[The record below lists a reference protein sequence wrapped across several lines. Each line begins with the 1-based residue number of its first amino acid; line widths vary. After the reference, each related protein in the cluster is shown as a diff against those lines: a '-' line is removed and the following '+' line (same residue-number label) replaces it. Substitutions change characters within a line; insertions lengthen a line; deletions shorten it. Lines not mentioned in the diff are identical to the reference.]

1 MKGGGGGEKYMHRL
15 NRGNFTIF
23 FTSLRM
29 CAQMW
34 VAPTRDMHLVNHDP
48 AGFF

>member
-23 FTSLRM
+23 FYIIAYV
-29 CAQMW
+29 CAD
-34 VAPTRDMHLVNHDP
+34 VGRAHT
-48 AGFF
+48 